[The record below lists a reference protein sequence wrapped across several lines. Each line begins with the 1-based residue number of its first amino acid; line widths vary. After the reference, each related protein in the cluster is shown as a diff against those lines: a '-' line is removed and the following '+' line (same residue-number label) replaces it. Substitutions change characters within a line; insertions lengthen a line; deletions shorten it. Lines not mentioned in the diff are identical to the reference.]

1 MADLGVGGAC
11 ARVVA
16 SRWVVSRYVV
26 TGPPGLLIVAVLL
39 VGLSASVCGGSGSGV
54 TAEEQAAARYDA
66 GLELQRQGKLDE
78 AISEFDAAI
87 LIKPKFAE
95 AHYSRGLAY
104 EQQAKIVEALQ
115 DFAEAILI
123 DPQHAQLYSSR
134 VSPATSSEDYER
146 ALADYNQAVRSDPE
160 SAVAYAGRAAGRA
173 VAYAGRAVAYA
184 GRAVAYAGRAV
195 AYALLNMDAEADL
208 DVKTAVELGFDPT
221 LLGQIIESLKR

>member
-160 SAVAYAGRAAGRA
+160 SAE
-173 VAYAGRAVAYA
+173 AYAGRAVAYT
-184 GRAVAYAGRAV
+184 
-195 AYALLNMDAEADL
+195 LLNMDAGADL

>member
-16 SRWVVSRYVV
+16 SLWVVSRYVV

-54 TAEEQAAARYDA
+54 TAEEQTAARYDG
-66 GLELQRQGKLDE
+66 GLELQRQ
-78 AISEFDAAI
+78 
-87 LIKPKFAE
+87 
-95 AHYSRGLAY
+95 
-104 EQQAKIVEALQ
+104 
-115 DFAEAILI
+115 
-123 DPQHAQLYSSR
+123 
-134 VSPATSSEDYER
+134 ATSSEDYER

-160 SAVAYAGRAAGRA
+160 SAE
-173 VAYAGRAVAYA
+173 AYAGRAVAYT
-184 GRAVAYAGRAV
+184 
-195 AYALLNMDAEADL
+195 LLNMDAEADL